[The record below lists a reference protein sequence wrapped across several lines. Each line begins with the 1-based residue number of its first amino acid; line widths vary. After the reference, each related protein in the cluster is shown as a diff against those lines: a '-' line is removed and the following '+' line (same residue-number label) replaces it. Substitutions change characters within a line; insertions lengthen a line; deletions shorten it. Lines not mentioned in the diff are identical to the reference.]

1 LFQFLL
7 RLNVCIISWIVLE
20 VVILVMK
27 GQKKYLIKFIPSGK
41 SIKISHGY
49 NLRQAILD
57 CGIYIDSSCGGVGTC
72 GRCRVRIKEG
82 EVNTKKTKLI
92 SPAEKEKGYV
102 LSCLSKV
109 ESDLIV
115 EIPPQHKVKAKI
127 EKGKFT
133 EIKSKE
139 YLDIN
144 REELSKVEIKPWIK
158 KVAIV
163 VEKPSLSYGTSD
175 LFRLKK
181 SIRENLGIEDCVV
194 PIHIIRKLPL
204 VLREKNWEVTVT
216 VDKENSTLIDIQ
228 PGKVSSKC
236 YGLSLDIGT
245 TSLVIY
251 LVDLENGKIINSE
264 SEYNP
269 QIKFGED
276 IINRIVY
283 ANKKGGLQKLKEVV
297 IDSINNMIW
306 KLLFTSHIDADD
318 IVSMMVAGN
327 STMMHL
333 FYGVPPRYI
342 REEPY
347 VTVAN
352 KFSSSTAKEIGIK
365 HIKNAYV
372 YNIQGVASYLGGDI
386 TSGILATD
394 MYKKKEPALFLDLGT
409 NGELVVGNS
418 EWMMGASCS
427 AGPAFEGGGVKCG
440 IRAIDGAIEEVSIDQ
455 QTYKCQVG
463 VIGGGKPRGICGSGL
478 IDVIGEMYLKGVIDR
493 KGKFNKDIGNKYLRC
508 EENICHYVLV
518 DGKDSANGKDI
529 YISEVDIDNLIRA
542 KAAIYAGIKTLLE
555 EVDLSV
561 YDLEKIYIAGGLGRH
576 LHVKNTIVIGMLPDV
591 DMNKYFFLGNTS
603 VTGAYLSLLSEDKYK
618 QSSKIAAHIT
628 YIELSVNMKFM
639 DRYVAGL
646 FLPYTDM
653 KDFPSVEESLY
664 SLDNKFK
671 NNKIKK

>member
-1 LFQFLL
+1 M
-7 RLNVCIISWIVLE
+7 NS
-20 VVILVMK
+20 
-27 GQKKYLIKFIPSGK
+27 QKKYLIKFIPSDK
-41 SIKISHGY
+41 SIKVSPGY
-49 NLRQAILD
+49 NLKQAILD
-57 CGIYIDSSCGGVGTC
+57 SGIHIDSSCGGVGTC
-72 GRCRVRIKEG
+72 GRCKVRIKEG
-82 EVNTKKTKLI
+82 KVGTKKSKFI
-92 SPAEKEKGYV
+92 SSREKEKGYV
-102 LSCLSKV
+102 LSCLSKI

-115 EIPPQHKVKAKI
+115 EIPRQRKVRAKI
-127 EKGKFT
+127 VEGRFT
-133 EIKSKE
+133 DTQSKV
-139 YLDIN
+139 YADIN
-144 REELSKVEIKPWIK
+144 KDELSSVEIKPWIK
-158 KVAIV
+158 KKTIV

-181 SIRENLGIEDCVV
+181 SIRENLDIKNCIV

-216 VDKENSTLIDIQ
+216 VDKGNSTLIDIQ
-228 PGKVSSKC
+228 PGEAGKKS
-236 YGLSLDIGT
+236 YGLALDIGT

-251 LVDLENGKIINSE
+251 IVDLEDGKIMSSE

-269 QIKFGED
+269 QIKFGDD
-276 IINRIVY
+276 IINRIIY
-283 ANKKGGLQKLKEVV
+283 ANRKGGLEKLREVIV
-297 IDSINNMIW
+297 DSINNLIW
-306 KLLFTSHIDADD
+306 RLLLNSHIDAAS
-318 IVSMMVAGN
+318 IVSMMVSGN

-352 KFSSSTAKEIGIK
+352 QFSSSTAKEIGIK
-365 HIKNAYV
+365 HIRNAYV

-386 TSGILATD
+386 TSGILATN
-394 MYKKKEPALFLDLGT
+394 MHREKELALFLDLGT

-440 IRAIDGAIEEVSIDQ
+440 IRAIDGAIEKVSIDQ
-455 QTYKCQVG
+455 KTYKCQIE

-478 IDVIGEMYLKGVIDR
+478 IDVVGEMYLKGVIDR

-508 EENICHYVLV
+508 VDNDCQYILV
-518 DGKDSANGKDI
+518 DSKNSVTGKDI

-576 LHVKNTIVIGMLPDV
+576 LYVKNAVVIGMLPDV
-591 DMNKYFFLGNTS
+591 DVNKYFFMGNTS

-618 QSSKIAAHIT
+618 QSSKIAEHIT

-664 SLDNKFK
+664 SLDSKL
-671 NNKIKK
+671 KK